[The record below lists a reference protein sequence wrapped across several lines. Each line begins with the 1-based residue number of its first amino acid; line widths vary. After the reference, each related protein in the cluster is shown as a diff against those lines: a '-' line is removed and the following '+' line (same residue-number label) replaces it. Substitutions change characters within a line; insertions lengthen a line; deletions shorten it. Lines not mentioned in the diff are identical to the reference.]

1 MLYWICP
8 ECGRECSPA
17 IRDCPACSGTAESER
32 HPSDSLAHVSESRQ
46 EMLTLAEHV
55 KPTQTVPGSELSL
68 DTAGTATLIVDG
80 PAAPAEKALTVL
92 AEETPSI
99 RLKESIDSLVRPLV
113 ESAEP
118 ATEFHAQPVLESIGA
133 RLEAEQAAKRAAE
146 EEVKRVADEVAR
158 RAAEEEAKRAAEEA
172 ARRAVE
178 EEAKRAAEEA
188 ARRAVEEEAK
198 RAAQEA
204 ARRAAEEEAKRVAQE
219 AARRAAEEEA
229 KLAAEEAARRATQ
242 EEARRVAQEEA
253 RRAAATAKRHAAEQ
267 AATVQ
272 AASRALALHA
282 EPIIESITAHL
293 EAEQSAI
300 RAFLSSFTERPSTGL
315 LTAPTEL
322 VTAPAPPD
330 LAWIRTER
338 PTILPL
344 SLEATSPVG
353 PSLVVPQLSTLAGPA
368 LPPELRNLT
377 EWRAGAE
384 GRSRKAIGFPTWII
398 SVLAATALFLIT
410 GILLQYFSGNRNA
423 AAAVT
428 PVSQPGRPSAS
439 SAPVVSVA
447 QDSLSR
453 MVEISG
459 LRLITGWN
467 HKQQVAFLVVNH
479 STEQLPA
486 TSIQVAVRSPD
497 SGTGSTPILSIN
509 AVIHGLGPNQS
520 KEIRT
525 DLDSTVPS
533 SMLADWQSLRTD
545 VQVASHE

>member
-99 RLKESIDSLVRPLV
+99 PLKESIDSLVRPLV

-158 RAAEEEAKRAAEEA
+158 RAAEEEAKRAAE
-172 ARRAVE
+172 
-178 EEAKRAAEEA
+178 
-188 ARRAVEEEAK
+188 
-198 RAAQEA
+198 EA

>member
-99 RLKESIDSLVRPLV
+99 PLKESIDSLVRPLV

-172 ARRAVE
+172 ARHAAE
-178 EEAKRAAEEA
+178 EEAKRAAE
-188 ARRAVEEEAK
+188 
-198 RAAQEA
+198 EA

-229 KLAAEEAARRATQ
+229 KRAAEEAARRATQ

>member
-1 MLYWICP
+1 
-8 ECGRECSPA
+8 
-17 IRDCPACSGTAESER
+17 
-32 HPSDSLAHVSESRQ
+32 
-46 EMLTLAEHV
+46 MLTLAEHV

-99 RLKESIDSLVRPLV
+99 PLKESIDSLVRPLV

-172 ARRAVE
+172 ARRAAE
-178 EEAKRAAEEA
+178 EEAKRVAEEA
-188 ARRAVEEEAK
+188 ARH
-198 RAAQEA
+198 
-204 ARRAAEEEAKRVAQE
+204 AAEEEAKRVAQE

-229 KLAAEEAARRATQ
+229 ERAAEEAARRAAEEEAKRAAEEAARRATQ